1 MHFLSPSPKNKQT
14 NKQKSS
20 PQKNSLYFGKLNF
33 LALVLKMF
41 LYFLMFQEMETLKGF
56 LWNMN
61 LFRPPRQKKLHPE
74 MDLSNSKIIK
84 FLIFSGNET
93 LHFSDQAQKNI
104 YPGEISYASGN
115 GNPEKFLIFSQKK
128 AGLIFWEA
136 ELSYIS
142 RKAYLEPWYI
152 QNPEIFRTLVYLEF
166 ISYILQNE
174 AFLTNISESNFPSSE
189 SKMFLIF
196 WEFKFFSPKPKN
208 FLYLKREF

>member
-61 LFRPPRQKKLHPE
+61 LFRPPRQEKLHPE

-104 YPGEISYASGN
+104 YPEKISYASGN
-115 GNPEKFLIFSQKK
+115 GNPQKISYIFSKES
-128 AGLIFWEA
+128 W
-136 ELSYIS
+136 SYILRS
-142 RKAYLEPWYI
+142 GTFLYFKKG
-152 QNPEIFRTLVYLEF
+152 IFGTLVY
-166 ISYILQNE
+166 
-174 AFLTNISESNFPSSE
+174 SEPWH
-189 SKMFLIF
+189 I
-196 WEFKFFSPKPKN
+196 
-208 FLYLKREF
+208 